1 MSGTVRGEIWL
12 LGGSVC
18 TGIAL
23 MMMYDGLRIFRWL
36 VRHGSFWTGMEDAVY
51 WLFASFAT
59 FELLARPA
67 LAKLQGADPAPV
79 RVRAALANGFGKPSP
94 LRRFVRATLMGG
106 VVTLPK
112 GGHFSG
118 GIGALAGCNCLVEIP
133 AGSGPVEPGME
144 VEVLC
149 FVQ

>member
-36 VRHGSFWTGMEDAVY
+36 VRHSSFGTGMEDAAY

-59 FELLARPA
+59 FRLL
-67 LAKLQGADPAPV
+67 
-79 RVRAALANGFGKPSP
+79 FGQNDGVLRGYAVAGVLGGMVFYDRTGQPS
-94 LRRFVRATLMGG
+94 FVC
-106 VVTLPK
+106 
-112 GGHFSG
+112 
-118 GIGALAGCNCLVEIP
+118 GIEK
-133 AGSGPVEPGME
+133 M
-144 VEVLC
+144 
-149 FVQ
+149 QRMD

>member
-36 VRHGSFWTGMEDAVY
+36 VRHSSFWTGMEDAAY

-67 LAKLQGADPAPV
+67 LAKLQGV
-79 RVRAALANGFGKPSP
+79 ISFLIFIKSSLNS
-94 LRRFVRATLMGG
+94 
-106 VVTLPK
+106 
-112 GGHFSG
+112 
-118 GIGALAGCNCLVEIP
+118 
-133 AGSGPVEPGME
+133 
-144 VEVLC
+144 
-149 FVQ
+149 

>member
-36 VRHGSFWTGMEDAVY
+36 VRHDSFWTGMEDAAY

-59 FELLARPA
+59 FRLLFGQRRSLAR
-67 LAKLQGADPAPV
+67 LAVAGV
-79 RVRAALANGFGKPSP
+79 SAAWCFMTDGQPSLFAVLKKCSGWIKMKRRGKKSQKTGKK
-94 LRRFVRATLMGG
+94 RTTRGQAE
-106 VVTLPK
+106 
-112 GGHFSG
+112 
-118 GIGALAGCNCLVEIP
+118 N
-133 AGSGPVEPGME
+133 ME
-144 VEVLC
+144 RK
-149 FVQ
+149 